1 MRDES
6 CTFYGKYRG
15 IVTSNKDPLM
25 MGRIRARVPDALG
38 DLESGWAMPCAP
50 FGGSGMGLFA
60 LPDEGAGIWME
71 FEHGDLDYPVWS
83 GCWWGSMADMPSKMI
98 VPPLMA
104 SKKVM
109 IKTSGGNSVLIDDT
123 PGLGGITLETSSG
136 QKIVLNALGITI
148 EYATGRSIKL
158 GPTGVSINDGALE
171 VI

>member
-1 MRDES
+1 
-6 CTFYGKYRG
+6 
-15 IVTSNKDPLM
+15 
-25 MGRIRARVPDALG
+25 
-38 DLESGWAMPCAP
+38 
-50 FGGSGMGLFA
+50 
-60 LPDEGAGIWME
+60 
-71 FEHGDLDYPVWS
+71 
-83 GCWWGSMADMPSKMI
+83 MADMPSKMI